1 MLTSRWN
8 LFRNWKRREK
18 LKRRR
23 TTQNIAGWKQWSKNG
38 KKTSFYRKLM
48 TFRVLRRET
57 MKKKTK
63 KNKGKERMKSRQQI
77 IITFT
82 SRWSLFCRCRKE
94 KENITGVKIEME
106 VQRNI
111 LKHSEIQFCGR
122 FSVVQS
128 LFNGTEKHISLG
140 SLTYMIKYDQLTS
153 LLPTRK
159 KN

>member
-1 MLTSRWN
+1 
-8 LFRNWKRREK
+8 
-18 LKRRR
+18 
-23 TTQNIAGWKQWSKNG
+23 
-38 KKTSFYRKLM
+38 M

-82 SRWSLFCRCRKE
+82 SRWSLFCRWRKQ

-111 LKHSEIQFCGR
+111 LK
-122 FSVVQS
+122 
-128 LFNGTEKHISLG
+128 T
-140 SLTYMIKYDQLTS
+140 
-153 LLPTRK
+153 
-159 KN
+159 